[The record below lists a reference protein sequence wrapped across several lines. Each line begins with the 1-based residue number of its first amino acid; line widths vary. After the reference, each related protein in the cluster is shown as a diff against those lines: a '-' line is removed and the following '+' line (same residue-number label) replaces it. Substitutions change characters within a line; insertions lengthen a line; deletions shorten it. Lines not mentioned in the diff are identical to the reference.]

1 MRGVDK
7 IFAPLL
13 GKPMVSYVLSVFDE
27 SPSVQRIVL
36 VLSQRNLDR
45 GRRLVESGR
54 WSKVADVCEGGER
67 RQDSVRAGL
76 DRLNDV
82 QWVIVHD
89 GARPLIDAD
98 MIERGLEEAR
108 ITGSAVAAVPVTDT
122 VKTAGPDLLV
132 SGTLP
137 RHTLWAAQTPQVFR
151 RDVLADAHGRVTDDV
166 TDDAAMVERLGGD
179 VKLFLGSH
187 RNIKVTTPEDLAVA
201 ETLMKSGLDGTD
213 R

>member
-1 MRGVDK
+1 MGGVDK

-13 GKPMVSYVLSVFDE
+13 GRPLVSYVLSAFDE
-27 SPSVQRIVL
+27 SPRVQRIAL
-36 VLSQRNLDR
+36 VLSPKNLDS
-45 GRRLVESGR
+45 GRRLVEDGGG
-54 WSKVADVCEGGER
+54 SKVTHVCAGGER

-76 DRLNDV
+76 DKLTDV

-89 GARPLIDAD
+89 GARPLVDAD
-98 MIERGLEEAR
+98 MIERGLKEAEE
-108 ITGSAVAAVPVTDT
+108 TGSAVAAVPVTDT
-122 VKTAGPDLLV
+122 VKTAGPDRLV

-151 RDVLADAHGRVTDDV
+151 RSVLADAHSKVTDDV
-166 TDDAAMVERLGGD
+166 TDDAAMVERIGGA
-179 VKLFLGSH
+179 VKLFMGSN

-201 ETLMKSGLDGTD
+201 GALLRSRLDGTG